1 MDYYQEYSSYKLS
14 RLLLILAQKE
24 AYQPAAVVAA
34 QKVLRER
41 SPSEAEL
48 AAAQQEMQVLLQEKQ
63 RPYPFLQELLLYFQK
78 LPGRLLYFPTLLIAK
93 IRRLLGGD

>member
-41 SPSEAEL
+41 SPTEAEL

-63 RPYPFLQELLLYFQK
+63 RPYPFLRELLLYFQK
-78 LPGRLLYFPTLLIAK
+78 LPHRFLYFPTLLIAK
-93 IRRLLGGD
+93 IRRRLGGD